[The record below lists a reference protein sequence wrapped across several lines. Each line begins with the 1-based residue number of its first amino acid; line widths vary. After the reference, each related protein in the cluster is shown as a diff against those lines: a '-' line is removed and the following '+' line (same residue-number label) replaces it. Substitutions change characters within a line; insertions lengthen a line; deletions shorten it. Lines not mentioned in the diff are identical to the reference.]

1 MAKKD
6 GRINAAIDPELAEKG
21 KALAAAQGISFSS
34 LLCKLLAA
42 YVDKNAATLANY
54 EKAKRELEQSLE
66 NY

>member
-6 GRINAAIDPELAEKG
+6 GRINAAIEPELAEKG

-54 EKAKRELEQSLE
+54 EKAKKELEQSLGS
-66 NY
+66 Y

>member
-6 GRINAAIDPELAEKG
+6 GRINAAIEPELAEKG

-54 EKAKRELEQSLE
+54 EKAKRELEQSLGS
-66 NY
+66 Y

>member
-6 GRINAAIDPELAEKG
+6 GRINAAIEPELVEKG

-42 YVDKNAATLANY
+42 YVERNAATLENY
-54 EKAKRELEQSLE
+54 EKAKRELEKGLGE
-66 NY
+66 F

>member
-6 GRINAAIDPELAEKG
+6 GRINAAIEPELAEKG

-54 EKAKRELEQSLE
+54 EKAKKELEE
-66 NY
+66 NLKAY

>member
-6 GRINAAIDPELAEKG
+6 GRINAAIEPELAEKG

-54 EKAKRELEQSLE
+54 EKAKKELEQSLE

>member
-1 MAKKD
+1 MTKKD
-6 GRINAAIDPELAEKG
+6 GRINAAIEPELAEKG

-42 YVDKNAATLANY
+42 YVEKNAATLANY

>member
-42 YVDKNAATLANY
+42 YVEKNAATLANY
-54 EKAKRELEQSLE
+54 EKAKKELEQSLE